1 MPIPA
6 EHLKHLTYLVQAHQ
20 MFVTLGT
27 DKKILAAL
35 NELSENPELRKQVAK
50 DPAAYVKSKGISL
63 PKGAKVTLAEGSWKI
78 SIEVQIGDH
87 NFGASASYDSKSGFN
102 CNVHGK

>member
-6 EHLKHLTYLVQAHQ
+6 EHLKQLTNLVQAHQ

-35 NELSENPELRKQVAK
+35 NELSENPELRKQLAK
-50 DPAAYVKSKGISL
+50 DPEAYVKSKGISL
-63 PKGAKVTLAEGSWKI
+63 PKGAKVTLTEGSWKVTV
-78 SIEVQIGDH
+78 EVQLGDH
-87 NFGASASYDSKSGFN
+87 NFGVSASYDSKSGFN
-102 CNVHGK
+102 CSIHGK